1 MARKRK
7 KNKNIKIKYTEKK
20 LSFQEA
26 YLKLFKV
33 AKSIEDI
40 NQYQGFLN
48 FIKLFKSSYKEDL
61 KYNNLNLDDIKQQ
74 VYNKIK

>member
-7 KNKNIKIKYTEKK
+7 KNKNIKHTEKR

-26 YLKLFKV
+26 CLKLFKV

-48 FIKLFKSSYKEDL
+48 FIKLFKSAYKEDL
-61 KYNNLNLDDIKQQ
+61 KYNNLDLDNIKHQ